1 MKNNIGVIDRCIR
14 FVLALVFI
22 MLYATRAVVGTWG
35 IVLLAFAAIFIIT
48 SFLGTSPL
56 YLLFRID
63 TRSHS
68 KRKEAQGHS
77 NL

>member
-1 MKNNIGVIDRCIR
+1 MKNNMGVIDRCIR

-35 IVLLAFAAIFIIT
+35 IVLLAFAAIFILT
-48 SFLGTSPL
+48 SFIGTSPL
-56 YLLFRID
+56 YLLFKID

-68 KRKEAQGHS
+68 KRKETGEHS
-77 NL
+77 IL

>member
-22 MLYATRAVVGTWG
+22 MLYTTRTVVGTWG

-56 YLLFRID
+56 YLLFKID

-68 KRKEAQGHS
+68 KKKEAGQHS

>member
-14 FVLALVFI
+14 FVVALVFI
-22 MLYATRAVVGTWG
+22 MLYTTRTVVGTWG
-35 IVLLAFAAIFIIT
+35 IVLLAFAGIFIIT

-56 YLLFRID
+56 YLLFKID

-68 KRKEAQGHS
+68 KKKEAGQHS

>member
-35 IVLLAFAAIFIIT
+35 IVLLAFAAIFILT

-68 KRKEAQGHS
+68 KKKEAGHS

>member
-22 MLYATRAVVGTWG
+22 MLYTTRTVVGTWG

-56 YLLFRID
+56 YLLFKID

-68 KRKEAQGHS
+68 KMKEAGQHS

>member
-1 MKNNIGVIDRCIR
+1 MKNNMGVIDRCIR

-35 IVLLAFAAIFIIT
+35 IILLVIAATFILT

-56 YLLFRID
+56 YLLFKID

-68 KRKEAQGHS
+68 KRKEAGQHS